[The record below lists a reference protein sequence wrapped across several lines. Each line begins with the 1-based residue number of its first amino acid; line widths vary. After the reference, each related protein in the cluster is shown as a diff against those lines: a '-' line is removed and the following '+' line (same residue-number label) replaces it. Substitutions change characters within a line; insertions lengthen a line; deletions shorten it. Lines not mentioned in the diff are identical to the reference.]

1 MAGRI
6 LESLWRTTMEEN
18 HDQSYDFLSPRF
30 LLGAFAIVATLA
42 FVSGAA
48 FGADKTPRVDRA
60 ELRIQ
65 DMHTRLKITVAQ
77 EEQWAKVAEVMRENA
92 KVMDDLTQARM
103 DRAATMTAVD
113 DLKSYG
119 EITGAHADGIKK
131 LTPMFAVLY
140 DSMSAPQKAEA
151 DALFRHGPGKRGHK
165 RSAPRV
171 PAGL

>member
-1 MAGRI
+1 
-6 LESLWRTTMEEN
+6 MEKNYHVFYEYLN
-18 HDQSYDFLSPRF
+18 ARF
-30 LLGAFAIVATLA
+30 LLVAFAIIATLA

-48 FGADKTPRVDRA
+48 FGADKAPRVDRA

-65 DMHTRLKITVAQ
+65 DMHTRLMITVAQ
-77 EEQWAKVAEVMRENA
+77 EEQWGKVAEVMRENA

-131 LTPMFAVLY
+131 LTPVFATLY
-140 DSMSAPQKAEA
+140 DSMSDPQKKVA
-151 DALFRHGPGKRGHK
+151 DTLFRHGPGKRGHK
-165 RSAPRV
+165 RSAPRS
-171 PAGL
+171 PAGQ

>member
-1 MAGRI
+1 
-6 LESLWRTTMEEN
+6 MEKNYHVFYEYLN
-18 HDQSYDFLSPRF
+18 ARF
-30 LLGAFAIVATLA
+30 LLVAFAIVATLA

-48 FGADKTPRVDRA
+48 FGADKTPRVDHA
-60 ELRIQ
+60 ELRIH
-65 DMHTRLKITVAQ
+65 DMHTRLNITAAQ
-77 EEQWAKVAEVMRENA
+77 EEQWTKVAEAMRENA

-131 LTPMFAVLY
+131 LTPLFAVLY
-140 DSMSAPQKAEA
+140 DSMSVSQKAEA
-151 DALFRHGPGKRGHK
+151 DTLFRHGPGKRGHK

-171 PAGL
+171 PAAGL